1 MSIAY
6 LITQKEIAVLHAM
19 VKREK
24 WTGDPED
31 MPHVLDQLTRRGYVF
46 QKNKSYTI
54 ERVIYGL
61 IKAIE
66 KKPEEAVLSD
76 GENKLYKNPGLWI
89 FLEKDPRSKTQYK
102 LKPFPGKTAFEAS
115 EEGQKFSGACS
126 DE

>member
-1 MSIAY
+1 MSVAY
-6 LITQKEIAVLHAM
+6 LITKKEVAVLRAM

-24 WTGDPED
+24 WEGTPED
-31 MPHVLDQLTRRGYVF
+31 LSRVLKQLTRRGYVF
-46 QKNKSYTI
+46 QKNQSYTV

-61 IKAIE
+61 IEAME
-66 KKPEEAVLSD
+66 KTPEEAVLSD

-89 FLEKDPRSKTQYK
+89 FLEKDPHSKTQYK
-102 LKPFPGKTAFEAS
+102 LKPFPGKNAFEVS

>member
-6 LITQKEIAVLHAM
+6 LITQKEIAVLRAM

-24 WTGDPED
+24 WMGKSGELPSILEK
-31 MPHVLDQLTRRGYVF
+31 LTRRGYVF
-46 QKNKSYTI
+46 QKNQSYTI

-61 IKAIE
+61 VVAME
-66 KKPEEAVLSD
+66 KTPKEFVLSD
-76 GENKLYKNPGLWI
+76 GESRLYKNSGLWI

-102 LKPFPGKTAFEAS
+102 LKPFPGKNAFEAS

>member
-6 LITQKEIAVLHAM
+6 LITQKEIAVLRAM

-24 WTGDPED
+24 WMGKSGELPSILEK
-31 MPHVLDQLTRRGYVF
+31 LTRRGYVF
-46 QKNKSYTI
+46 QKNQSYTI

-61 IKAIE
+61 VVAME
-66 KKPEEAVLSD
+66 KTPKEFVLSD
-76 GENKLYKNPGLWI
+76 GENKLYKNSGLWI

-102 LKPFPGKTAFEAS
+102 LKPFPGKNAFEAS